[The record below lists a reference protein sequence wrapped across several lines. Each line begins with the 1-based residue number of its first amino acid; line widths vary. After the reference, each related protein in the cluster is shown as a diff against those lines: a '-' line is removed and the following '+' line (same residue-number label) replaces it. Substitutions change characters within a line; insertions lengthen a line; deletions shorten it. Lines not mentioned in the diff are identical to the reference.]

1 MVNFTDGRL
10 GGKVENKIT
19 VNRNISWPL
28 KFHQQTRPTRLP
40 FLASPFSRQLCE
52 SLTQSLIGWPEGLK
66 STKTSS
72 FIRACELIVICL
84 WPAYCSFLIAYCLP
98 HELKCDQA
106 SSTEECELCLWPHW
120 PVCFYPLFIWLLWC
134 MNTTSNTDCTL
145 QTFNS
150 TIEFNIHWM
159 QN

>member
-1 MVNFTDGRL
+1 MADLVVKLKIKLQWIAISADHWNF
-10 GGKVENKIT
+10 
-19 VNRNISWPL
+19 ISRHGP
-28 KFHQQTRPTRLP
+28 HACP
-40 FLASPFSRQLCE
+40 FLHHRFHDSSVKVLRSHWLADPRD
-52 SLTQSLIGWPEGLK
+52 W

-134 MNTTSNTDCTL
+134 MNTTSNCTLYFVLCTL

>member
-1 MVNFTDGRL
+1 MADLVVKLKIKLQWILISADHWNF
-10 GGKVENKIT
+10 
-19 VNRNISWPL
+19 ISRSP
-28 KFHQQTRPTRLP
+28 HACP
-40 FLASPFSRQLCE
+40 FLHHRFHDSSVKVLRSHWLADPRD
-52 SLTQSLIGWPEGLK
+52 W

>member
-1 MVNFTDGRL
+1 MADLVVKLKIKLQWIAISADHWNF
-10 GGKVENKIT
+10 
-19 VNRNISWPL
+19 ISRHGP
-28 KFHQQTRPTRLP
+28 HACP
-40 FLASPFSRQLCE
+40 FLHHCFHDSSVKVLRSHWLADPRD
-52 SLTQSLIGWPEGLK
+52 W

-72 FIRACELIVICL
+72 SIRACELIVICL

-98 HELKCDQA
+98 HELKCDQV

-120 PVCFYPLFIWLLWC
+120 PVCFYPLFIWILWC
-134 MNTTSNTDCTL
+134 MNTPSNTDYTL

-159 QN
+159 QNQT